1 MFDRL
6 QNNRKEWKA
15 LADVHEEKVKALEQ
29 QQQQQ
34 QERTAA
40 KEGLGPAAPRWD
52 WRALASHQVRVRA
65 QD

>member
-15 LADVHEEKVKALEQ
+15 LADVHEEKVKALEEQ
-29 QQQQQ
+29 QH

-52 WRALASHQVRVRA
+52 WGRWLVTRSA
-65 QD
+65 